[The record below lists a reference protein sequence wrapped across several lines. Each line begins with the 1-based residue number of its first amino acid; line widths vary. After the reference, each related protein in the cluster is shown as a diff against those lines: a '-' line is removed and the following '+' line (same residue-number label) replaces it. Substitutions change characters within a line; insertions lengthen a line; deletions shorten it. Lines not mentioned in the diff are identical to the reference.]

1 MVAVV
6 VVVVVVVVVGG
17 GGGGGGRGID
27 LPVSSARNPRLD
39 IPGTEPSMDSNSS
52 VSAVD
57 VVINCC
63 LELPHATGEEL
74 FKENYCGCCSMG
86 AARTWSKRRVRVN
99 PKLRTFITRN
109 KGQAVVLCLAQ
120 VVESSSPSPI
130 FITISG

>member
-1 MVAVV
+1 MGVVAVAVV
-6 VVVVVVVVVGG
+6 VVVVGDGGGGGGGCGGGCGGGGGGGWWVVG

-74 FKENYCGCCSMG
+74 FK
-86 AARTWSKRRVRVN
+86 T
-99 PKLRTFITRN
+99 KL
-109 KGQAVVLCLAQ
+109 L
-120 VVESSSPSPI
+120 
-130 FITISG
+130 